1 MRTIIIS
8 SLSLLVLAACGST
21 QSKDT
26 AADGAKAA
34 AEQPKP
40 WTALETPEEKGAFM
54 QDVVVPSIQELLRS
68 HTGDATLEV
77 TCKSCHGQDPQAVGF
92 KMPTPDLP
100 ALNPEDFFAEHR
112 AHNAE
117 MVQFMAEQLTPKM
130 VEVLGVEPY
139 NPETH
144 QGFGCFACHT
154 MKQTPAPIPTADGE
168 AEGEGEAA
176 ESVETTDVE

>member
-1 MRTIIIS
+1 MRTIIFS

-21 QSKDT
+21 PSAET

-34 AEQPKP
+34 AEQPKA

-54 QDVVVPSIQELLRS
+54 KDVVVPTVQELVRT
-68 HTGDATLEV
+68 HTGNAAAEV
-77 TCKSCHGQDPQAVGF
+77 NCKSCHGQDPQAVGF
-92 KMPTPDLP
+92 KMPSPDLP
-100 ALNPEDFFAEHR
+100 ALNPEGFFAEH
-112 AHNAE
+112 NQD
-117 MVQFMAEQLTPKM
+117 MVKFMAEVLTPKM

-154 MKQTPAPIPTADGE
+154 MKQAPAPIPSSDEGAAAD
-168 AEGEGEAA
+168 AE
-176 ESVETTDVE
+176 